1 MIRTLPFDIQNKNN
15 IPMVTYLGNI
25 VRNKLLNCKE
35 TVNSIIV
42 GGEVNLSLNT
52 ETCECEHSQFC
63 NPRHKYMIIEGL
75 CIFENS

>member
-1 MIRTLPFDIQNKNN
+1 
-15 IPMVTYLGNI
+15 MVTYLGNI
-25 VRNKLLNCKE
+25 VRNKLNCKE

-42 GGEVNLSLNT
+42 SGEVNLSLNT

-63 NPRHKYMIIEGL
+63 NPHQKYMIIEDL